1 MLFDFSVL
9 WRLNS
14 VLCLSRFPLSP
25 TFSGFI
31 YIWHEF
37 RTHTPISAP
46 PPHPPGDA
54 TNADRGEMHF
64 SLYQNSFIYGIFQVK
79 VTWFF
84 VKSSWTIILRSK
96 MTKNAPIFLNDTI
109 IVMWIIIHETY
120 KHIYLMKRVLC
131 SRFFPVTPY
140 YSFWILKSLHPG

>member
-1 MLFDFSVL
+1 MFYVCPGFHWVLLFQVL
-9 WRLNS
+9 
-14 VLCLSRFPLSP
+14 
-25 TFSGFI
+25 FI
-31 YIWHEF
+31 FGTNFGRI
-37 RTHTPISAP
+37 PPSP
-46 PPHPPGDA
+46 PPPPPPSHPPGDA

-96 MTKNAPIFLNDTI
+96 MTKNAPIVLNDII

-140 YSFWILKSLHPG
+140 YSFWILESLHPG